1 MFMIYK
7 NKLTHAWE
15 CAIYSLGQF
24 FQHSET
30 KVLFTQLELITLL
43 RTSLVPCGFPGSLSN
58 LGSMLQPP
66 SPPGAPHAKAPLMA
80 SMFSLRNPLAL
91 LPHFLTLE
99 KDPLLPSRMVS
110 SNNQLKR

>member
-80 SMFSLRNPLAL
+80 SMFSLRKLSLNC
-91 LPHFLTLE
+91 FRRSINE
-99 KDPLLPSRMVS
+99 FGC
-110 SNNQLKR
+110 QLSIRVKIV